1 MIAKGTFLSWIV
13 VADIEKAVK
22 FYTEIMGL
30 ELKEYNKEFGWAE
43 LSGSEGALLGLAQ
56 ENIEYGMK
64 AGTNAVVTISV
75 DDIHKAIE
83 EMKQQG
89 VRLIG
94 DPIEIPGDVRMQ
106 TLIDI
111 DGNMLQLVQNI
122 SLDA

>member
-1 MIAKGTFLSWIV
+1 MIAKGTFLSWLV

-30 ELKEYNKEFGWAE
+30 ELKEFNKEFGWAE
-43 LSGSEGALLGLAQ
+43 LGGSEGALLGLAQ

-83 EMKQQG
+83 EIKQQG

-94 DPIEIPGDVRMQ
+94 DPIEIPGDVKMQ
-106 TLIDI
+106 TLIDA

-122 SLDA
+122 SLDV